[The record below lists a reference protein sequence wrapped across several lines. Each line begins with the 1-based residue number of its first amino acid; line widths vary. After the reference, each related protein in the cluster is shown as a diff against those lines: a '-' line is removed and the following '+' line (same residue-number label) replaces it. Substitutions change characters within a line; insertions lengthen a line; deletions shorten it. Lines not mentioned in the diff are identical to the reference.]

1 MAERICI
8 SSEDIKIEES
18 GDIGE
23 KPSLLGRR
31 KRLFFDLNEE
41 AVDDIGNEDDKILIS
56 DGLCGEISNNN
67 EISSQ
72 SQEEN
77 LSSNNN
83 SSEEGKGRGST
94 VRQYVRSKMPRL
106 RWTPDLHLSFVH
118 AVERLG
124 GQERATPKL
133 VLQLMNVRGLS
144 IAHVKSHL
152 QVQMYRSKK
161 LDESGQVLSQKNR
174 AMQGRNHHILDMYG
188 RFNVQGQFG
197 VNSNYLQPS
206 SQLMKQPY
214 NEIKAHPTSR

>member
-8 SSEDIKIEES
+8 SSEDVNIEGS
-18 GDIGE
+18 GGNIGA

-31 KRLFFDLNEE
+31 KRSFFDLNEE
-41 AVDDIGNEDDKILIS
+41 AVDDIGNDDDVDKILIS
-56 DGLCGEISNNN
+56 DGICGEISNNNN

-118 AVERLG
+118 AVEKLG
-124 GQERATPKL
+124 GQESKYHSFQSYIHNSLNLIKL
-133 VLQLMNVRGLS
+133 CM
-144 IAHVKSHL
+144 
-152 QVQMYRSKK
+152 MW
-161 LDESGQVLSQKNR
+161 
-174 AMQGRNHHILDMYG
+174 IL
-188 RFNVQGQFG
+188 
-197 VNSNYLQPS
+197 
-206 SQLMKQPY
+206 
-214 NEIKAHPTSR
+214 